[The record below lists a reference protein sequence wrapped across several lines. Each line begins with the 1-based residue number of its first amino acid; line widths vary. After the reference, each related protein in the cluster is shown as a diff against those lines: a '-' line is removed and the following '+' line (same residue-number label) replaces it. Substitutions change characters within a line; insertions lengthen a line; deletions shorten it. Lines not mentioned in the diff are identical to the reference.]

1 MQTDY
6 RVFRLGLLL
15 ALTALGAC
23 TRVGGAPGEGAAR
36 HPWTIPGVLRVALA
50 GTPKT
55 LNPILS
61 TTTIEALVE
70 TFALDPL
77 VATDPEGRDVPILA
91 QTVPT
96 LENGGISKDGLTIV
110 YHLRHGV
117 RWHDGAPFTSRDVKF
132 SFAAI
137 MNPNTM
143 VSTRHGYDDVAR
155 IDTPDAYT
163 VVLHLKHPFAPA
175 IETFFA
181 HSDSPFM
188 ILPAHLLERY
198 KSLDRI
204 PFNEHPIG
212 TGPFRVVRWDRGNRI
227 DYVANDDYFLGKPK
241 LKRIEVHFVQDE
253 NSIVNQLRSH
263 EIDWF
268 FEPTNIVYQEL
279 KAIAGLDNRL
289 IPYNGFHAIQFN
301 TARAPFDDPRVR
313 RAVGLAI
320 DKNELAEKLSFGTAE
335 AATEDIPRFM
345 WAFDPTAGTTKH
357 DLPAAR
363 ALLDAAGW
371 RADPSGIRRRN
382 GRPLA
387 IGLAYQVES
396 AVERR
401 RVPILVGMLH
411 EAGIAAE
418 PKGYNE
424 SLLYASAGQNGIL
437 ASGNFEAVI
446 TTWFAGVDPDDSTQ
460 LLCNQFPPTG
470 WNWSRYCDRK
480 MDAAQ
485 GIALSHYDRPTRKRA
500 YAQIEELLAIDA
512 PFIYLLW
519 PRQIEPINTDF
530 KNFRPNGI
538 VENWNSYQ
546 WSI

>member
-1 MQTDY
+1 MKSRTTATA
-6 RVFRLGLLL
+6 LLL
-15 ALTALGAC
+15 ALLSASAC
-23 TRVGGAPGEGAAR
+23 TKVGGAPGTGAAR
-36 HPWTIPGVLRVALA
+36 HAWTIPGVLRVALA
-50 GTPKT
+50 GSPKT

-61 TTTIEALVE
+61 TTTIESLVE

-117 RWHDGAPFTSRDVKF
+117 RWQDGVPFTSRDVKF

-137 MNPNTM
+137 MNPNTA

-155 IDTPDAYT
+155 VDTPDAYT
-163 VVLHLKHPFAPA
+163 VVLHLKRPFAPA

-181 HSDSPFM
+181 HSDSPFT
-188 ILPAHLLERY
+188 ILPAHLLEHY

-241 LKRIEVHFVQDE
+241 LRRIEVHFVQDE

-268 FEPTNIVYQEL
+268 FQPTNIVYPEV
-279 KAIAGLDNRL
+279 KTIPGLDVRL
-289 IPYNGFHAIQFN
+289 IPFNGFHAIQFN
-301 TARAPFDDPRVR
+301 TKRAPFDDPRVR
-313 RAVGLAI
+313 RAVGLAV

-335 AATEDIPRFM
+335 AATEDIPRSM
-345 WAFDPTAGTTKH
+345 WAFDPNAGTTKR

-371 RADPSGIRRRN
+371 HADPSGIRRRK

-396 AVERR
+396 AVDRR
-401 RVPILVGMLH
+401 RVPILVGMLR
-411 EAGIAAE
+411 EAGIVAE
-418 PKGYNE
+418 PKGYTE
-424 SLLYASAGQNGIL
+424 ILLFATASEHGIL
-437 ASGNFEAVI
+437 ASGNFDAVI

-460 LLCNQFPPTG
+460 LLCNQFPPNG
-470 WNWSRYCDRK
+470 WNWSRYCDPK
-480 MDAAQ
+480 MDDAQ

-500 YAQIEELLAIDA
+500 YAQIEQLLADDA

-519 PRQIEPINTDF
+519 PRQIEPVNSDL
-530 KNFRPNGI
+530 KNFRPNGVI
-538 VENWNSYQ
+538 ENWNSYQ